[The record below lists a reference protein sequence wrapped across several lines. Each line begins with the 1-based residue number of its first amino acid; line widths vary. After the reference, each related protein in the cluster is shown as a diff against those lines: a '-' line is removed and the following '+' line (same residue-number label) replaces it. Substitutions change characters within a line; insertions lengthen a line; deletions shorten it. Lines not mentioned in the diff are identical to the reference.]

1 MRTRA
6 RFYFFCVFVCL
17 TFAPFY
23 AYFTTC
29 LYSPMFHTLFKLSF
43 KMTPSD
49 LEHPQRGE
57 EGRHDCQSSNKDS
70 RHLHLSDRSE
80 APQRCSPRQDYRQ
93 KAFQDGRSED
103 TMHFFRSG
111 YQGTDSEPKS
121 TDTSSP
127 ARYTSPPSRPPS
139 RSSDG
144 RGAYGDRGRDWR
156 DFEDDKGQDRDQRTR
171 QRRNKRD
178 LYSYRARDQDGRHPS
193 SNSNKNVNNH
203 LPRAVYPPGQR
214 DVLREVAKQTFEVLP
229 NILNS
234 LGTRAKASEVVKYDP
249 RLLPA
254 VNPSMCPR
262 FSRPATIR
270 VLNSDTINAALEL
283 QNFTSADYLSG
294 SLVTD
299 AKKPGIFLRPPLV
312 VNFASHTSPG
322 GGWRNGALAQEEA
335 LCYRSSLALSL
346 ENGSY
351 PLGRDEILYSPY
363 VLIMRYD
370 RTLGHHKLMMPEM
383 PPESLPIMSVVSVAA
398 LQRPN
403 LRKVATDDGCFGLAG
418 NTWTACATTQA
429 SAQSS
434 PIQTPLSR
442 RSSTSRPSRSSS
454 LTPEAIFSSPTL
466 KDTSPTPSPIAQSQS
481 RSQKSYPSPRV
492 TNYSHTRRPSRSLH
506 VPKYEP
512 SKRQIQ
518 NTNDTSSSYSRSPP
532 PANQDTQPPLHS
544 LSPLHPGL
552 AAEKLCF
559 TYESDRFA
567 TKLKMRLVLRAA
579 AIAGHHQ
586 LVLGALGCGVYANP
600 PEEIARCWLE
610 VLKEHEFTAAG
621 HWWRDIV
628 FAVYDGQRG
637 QGSRMDLGTQTYKSN
652 FAIFHKILDGQQV

>member
-1 MRTRA
+1 
-6 RFYFFCVFVCL
+6 
-17 TFAPFY
+17 
-23 AYFTTC
+23 
-29 LYSPMFHTLFKLSF
+29 
-43 KMTPSD
+43 
-49 LEHPQRGE
+49 
-57 EGRHDCQSSNKDS
+57 
-70 RHLHLSDRSE
+70 
-80 APQRCSPRQDYRQ
+80 
-93 KAFQDGRSED
+93 
-103 TMHFFRSG
+103 
-111 YQGTDSEPKS
+111 
-121 TDTSSP
+121 
-127 ARYTSPPSRPPS
+127 
-139 RSSDG
+139 
-144 RGAYGDRGRDWR
+144 
-156 DFEDDKGQDRDQRTR
+156 
-171 QRRNKRD
+171 
-178 LYSYRARDQDGRHPS
+178 
-193 SNSNKNVNNH
+193 
-203 LPRAVYPPGQR
+203 R

-351 PLGRDEILYSPY
+351 PLGRDEILYSP
-363 VLIMRYD
+363 
-370 RTLGHHKLMMPEM
+370 
-383 PPESLPIMSVVSVAA
+383 
-398 LQRPN
+398 
-403 LRKVATDDGCFGLAG
+403 
-418 NTWTACATTQA
+418 
-429 SAQSS
+429 
-434 PIQTPLSR
+434 
-442 RSSTSRPSRSSS
+442 
-454 LTPEAIFSSPTL
+454 
-466 KDTSPTPSPIAQSQS
+466 
-481 RSQKSYPSPRV
+481 
-492 TNYSHTRRPSRSLH
+492 
-506 VPKYEP
+506 
-512 SKRQIQ
+512 
-518 NTNDTSSSYSRSPP
+518 
-532 PANQDTQPPLHS
+532 
-544 LSPLHPGL
+544 
-552 AAEKLCF
+552 
-559 TYESDRFA
+559 DRFA